1 MQTPR
6 LALSYGQIAWV
17 LNLGQE
23 PPRTLL
29 NQLNYLRQ
37 RGIPYRDPKTATPGS
52 GNRQTYDYAALIECG
67 VALSAF
73 HRGMKI
79 ADIEFVLEE
88 RGREMRRW
96 YVQALKELPEAALH
110 QPWVK
115 SRGRMLPILGEELFL
130 TLHDRYAEQ
139 GRHVELQKQAVDPIA
154 EAFEWLRG
162 TKSNTGL
169 VSARVLPLTRL
180 VLQWTAWALEAP
192 EIRTGRP
199 PANPDVQA

>member
-1 MQTPR
+1 MKPPR
-6 LALSYGQIAWV
+6 LALSYGQVAWV
-17 LNLGQE
+17 LNLGQD

-37 RGIPYRDPKTATPGS
+37 RGIPQRAPKAAAPGS

-79 ADIEFVLEE
+79 ADIEFVLQE

-96 YVQALKELPEAALH
+96 YVRALGELPEAALH

-115 SRGRMLPILGEELFL
+115 SRGRLLPILGEEYFL

-139 GRHVELQKQAVDPIA
+139 GRHVELKKEAVDPIA
-154 EAFEWLRG
+154 EAFARLRG
-162 TKSNTGL
+162 TETPSGL
-169 VSARVLPLTRL
+169 ISARVLPLTRL

-192 EIRTGRP
+192 EIRPGRR
-199 PANPDVQA
+199 PANPDVQP